1 MDDNILK
8 PSHGNKR
15 FPADVETVPPLMY
28 RSPKDTY
35 EMLERPPPLNSL
47 AMNR

>member
-15 FPADVETVPPLMY
+15 VSADVETVPPLMY
-28 RSPKDTY
+28 RGQKDSR
-35 EMLERPPPLNSL
+35 EMLERPP
-47 AMNR
+47 